1 MSVSIT
7 PVSVLAL
14 ILSSGNKELLKRAF
28 LSLTAW
34 QLPQPFLTVRVRIV
48 INSTNPAYAAEVR
61 AESWATGLD
70 IVETESNGKPG
81 KGHNSLI
88 DQFKAEKDDYC
99 LFLDGDD
106 AYYPCA
112 LQQFAKV
119 VEMRPD
125 CVGIMTNDKV
135 MGPWDPEYEGA
146 VGLDHKFGL
155 RTFGDL
161 EQHWWRL
168 IPRENPFVL
177 PVHKVNTPVRLIALS
192 RKGASAPIRYCEKSA
207 LFDDFMVFLQ
217 LLDIHRIGEYKVG
230 LLSNTFLYCYTALNE
245 GNATNAYRRLNLA
258 DSEEAIFREQL
269 ALTPFT
275 ELKEAWDGGKNM
287 PFSSIG
293 KPGNYTF
300 ENKREFVMTHFVGPA
315 IQELWARANEAYGAE
330 KFEVAQPC
338 YEKLRMAGLKQD
350 SVALNEGVCLF
361 KMGRLAE
368 AIATWLTV
376 PLHLRNATLH
386 KNIGLAFIEMNNN
399 ALKYS
404 EFYLKLAAN
413 QETDP
418 ATKKALENQAELVNK
433 SKKSADTAAAQ
444 TQ

>member
-1 MSVSIT
+1 MSVTIK
-7 PVSVLAL
+7 PVTVLAL

-34 QLPQPFLTVRVRIV
+34 QLPQPYLSVRVRIV
-48 INSTNPAYAAEVR
+48 INTINPTYAAEVR
-61 AESWATGLD
+61 AEPWATGLD

-88 DQFKAEKDDYC
+88 DQFKGESDDYC

-125 CVGIMTNDKV
+125 CVGIMTNDKI

-146 VGLDHKFGL
+146 VGLDHKFGM

-192 RKGASAPIRYCEKSA
+192 RKGAMAPLRYCEKSA
-207 LFDDFMVFLQ
+207 LFDDFLVFLQ
-217 LLDIHRIGEYKVG
+217 LLNIHRTGEYKVG
-230 LLSNTFLYCYTALNE
+230 LMSNTYLYCYTALNE
-245 GNATNAYRRLNLA
+245 GNATNAYRKLNLA
-258 DSEEAIFREQL
+258 DSEEAIFRQQL
-269 ALTPFT
+269 TLTPFT
-275 ELKEAWDGGKNM
+275 ELKESWDGGKNM
-287 PFSSIG
+287 PFLSIG
-293 KPGNYTF
+293 KPANYTF
-300 ENKREFVMTHFVGPA
+300 ENKREFAMNYFVNPA
-315 IQELWARANEAYGAE
+315 IQELWSKSNDAYVAE
-330 KFEVAQPC
+330 KFDVAQPF
-338 YEKLRMAGLKQD
+338 YEKLRLAGLKVD
-350 SVALNEGVCLF
+350 NVALNEGVCLF

-368 AIATWLTV
+368 AIAVWLTV

-386 KNIGLAFIEMNNN
+386 KNLGLAFIQLQAN

-418 ATKKALENQAELVNK
+418 ATKKALEEQAELVKLKN
-433 SKKSADTAAAQ
+433 
-444 TQ
+444 